1 MIERHLEPVFDLGF
15 RRALHVGDEHVAFA
29 FGAPLEPYDVC
40 GVPAQRREAF
50 VLKQLKTLEL
60 WCGLLVHEGIE
71 RHVVPRIQAGQVVDW
86 DNAIAETITTAKQQ
100 LAFSAAKRYRASGV
114 TKSGA
119 GQAHCALLPHERGE
133 AIPQAALE
141 EVFDSIERCFRNLS
155 AMDELWAELENC
167 GRMWAELPVR
177 VNYEGVRPW
186 RHGWTCCFFAAATR
200 QRSSIGRLTSR
211 RPAATLI
218 CRRLCTAG
226 RSAGTRSGRFI
237 ARKMLSCSKYN
248 CSAAN

>member
-1 MIERHLEPVFDLGF
+1 M
-15 RRALHVGDEHVAFA
+15 
-29 FGAPLEPYDVC
+29 
-40 GVPAQRREAF
+40 
-50 VLKQLKTLEL
+50 
-60 WCGLLVHEGIE
+60 
-71 RHVVPRIQAGQVVDW
+71 VDW

-177 VNYEGVRPW
+177 VNYEGAALEARLDLLFFRGRDKATIIDWKAYESQAGSDAHLQTALYGWSLCRHPKWPIHSAEDVELLEVQLLGGELIRHRSTQEVFEKLEDRVYRSICELRALCGEGVCPLISNSAMIISARRPDKPKM
-186 RHGWTCCFFAAATR
+186 TR
-200 QRSSIGRLTSR
+200 RCTAKFSSR
-211 RPAATLI
+211 RM
-218 CRRLCTAG
+218 
-226 RSAGTRSGRFI
+226 
-237 ARKMLSCSKYN
+237 KWMLWPWNNPGGSI
-248 CSAAN
+248 